1 MAFEISLPRT
11 QLFDIPRAAGL
22 RLQCHEGCLWITL
35 DGDSRDIVLQPGES
49 FVVAEPRR
57 ALIYALEPSRLGVVR
72 PGAASAHASSRPA
85 PTAPRAAVLQP
96 C

>member
-1 MAFEISLPRT
+1 MAFEISLPAT
-11 QLFDIPRAAGL
+11 QLFDIPDAAGL
-22 RLQCHEGCLWITL
+22 RLHCGEGCLWITL
-35 DGDSRDIVLQPGES
+35 DGDSRDIVLQAGES
-49 FVVAEPRR
+49 FEVAERRR

-72 PGAASAHASSRPA
+72 PAAASAHAASRRA